1 MIHPCFF
8 FPSQSQASRIK
19 TDTPRRPLK
28 RKAAEYTSSSED
40 DTPLASSPVKPKI
53 RSAAIPMPGASA
65 ATTVPASAVRSAAH
79 ATNGFG
85 NSNSTVD
92 VSMGESDNEVDA
104 SPKKPATNGKAKGK
118 KGPVTKRAKKDI
130 SDGESDFA
138 ADSEDEKPKK
148 KARATKAKAR
158 TKVTKDEDASDEDD
172 KPLVKKATKRSKKV
186 QDATTAS
193 SATQSKRATKPKKEK
208 VEPSSPKK
216 KKAKEG
222 DGEEG
227 GEEEEDVYKWWEDN
241 PNGDGSVKWSTLEHN
256 GVFFPPPYE
265 SLPSAVKMKYNG
277 ALVDTRCCD
286 IISSAL

>member
-1 MIHPCFF
+1 M
-8 FPSQSQASRIK
+8 
-19 TDTPRRPLK
+19 
-28 RKAAEYTSSSED
+28 
-40 DTPLASSPVKPKI
+40 
-53 RSAAIPMPGASA
+53 
-65 ATTVPASAVRSAAH
+65 
-79 ATNGFG
+79 
-85 NSNSTVD
+85 
-92 VSMGESDNEVDA
+92 
-104 SPKKPATNGKAKGK
+104 
-118 KGPVTKRAKKDI
+118 
-130 SDGESDFA
+130 
-138 ADSEDEKPKK
+138 
-148 KARATKAKAR
+148 
-158 TKVTKDEDASDEDD
+158 TKDEDASDEDD

-222 DGEEG
+222 DGEEVG
-227 GEEEEDVYKWWEDN
+227 KKRRMYTSGWEDN